1 VLALPGWF
9 VTRTSSEGILVINPR
24 QFGQI
29 ARLLKGSLLDDRR
42 IKSIVHQIDQRCRN
56 IESKAVEG
64 LGGRN

>member
-1 VLALPGWF
+1 MLPGWF
-9 VTRTSSEGILVINPR
+9 VTRTSSEGFPVINPR
-24 QFGQI
+24 QFMSI
-29 ARLLKGSLLDDRR
+29 AKPVNGHLLGDRR